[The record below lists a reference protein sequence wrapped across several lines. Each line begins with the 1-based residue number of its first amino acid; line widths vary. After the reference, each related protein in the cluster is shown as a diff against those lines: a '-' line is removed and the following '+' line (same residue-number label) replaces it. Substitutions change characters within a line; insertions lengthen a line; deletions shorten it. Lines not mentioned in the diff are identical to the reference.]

1 MQKGSLWAELIL
13 MDVRRAMMLVLLMD
27 VRKALMLVLSIQ
39 KETRKV

>member
-1 MQKGSLWAELIL
+1 MQMGSLWAELRL

-27 VRKALMLVLSIQ
+27 VRKALILVLSIQ